1 MTPLEE
7 LENQVAA
14 AQAIV
19 DDLDVQL
26 TNPKLTEPQFDD
38 LLEKRNDAD
47 DTLTDLTGK
56 RDKLKKTQGAT
67 ETNLK
72 SNQDF
77 AKNQIDIFESR
88 YEKALKE
95 FNKNPSSKGLAKGYS
110 TRDKLKDAG
119 KNLNNAYDAGDA
131 VGLKVPR
138 IIEGTEES
146 GFVFVG
152 QQPVAATTGTQP
164 TTAGGRTLTA
174 AESKAAATGRTL
186 EEPTGVAPVD
196 GEDVAETVVTDK
208 TVPPTDAAGKRKA
221 YVDAQLVTQK
231 LEDTPANRKKLR
243 EEFNATQPAGK
254 TTVVDTAWESTFK
267 EKFPSK
273 AWLLTEIDRAKYP
286 QLFSTIQNA
295 ITTKMYDSTTGLAL
309 FEEQLKGTDF
319 FKEISTSG
327 KVQEIKKLVGNLGF
341 DTTDFVQFVN
351 TSINFGWT
359 GDKLKQ
365 ETYKNAFD
373 VDPDTGK
380 YLNPNAVARVR
391 ASADYISTQNIA
403 KQFFNMNPS
412 EKDVLNVLTGV
423 QTAADYEMQQREFVK
438 NIESYKHLAPL
449 LDLGLTMTGIADR
462 YRKTAANLLEVDE
475 NSIDMSTANYEQAL
489 TYNDNG
495 KMRLMTNG
503 EWEKLLRTDPRYKWE
518 FTNNAK
524 SEARSLS
531 SNIAQ
536 ALGKVV

>member
-1 MTPLEE
+1 MTPQETE
-7 LENQVAA
+7 LEKAQTALRNGEVYTYKGVKYSLTKLRDELIPALKDDVLAEQTRIDAETKAKNLESSTEADVKNQ
-14 AQAIV
+14 
-19 DDLDVQL
+19 
-26 TNPKLTEPQFDD
+26 TKLSI
-38 LLEKRNDAD
+38 KRA
-47 DTLTDLTGK
+47 K
-56 RDKLKKTQGAT
+56 SLKKDAEFSAGVALTKFNDG
-67 ETNLK
+67 
-72 SNQDF
+72 
-77 AKNQIDIFESR
+77 DISEQE
-88 YEKALKE
+88 YLTALELPK
-95 FNKNPSSKGLAKGYS
+95 KIQADI
-110 TRDKLKDAG
+110 TAM
-119 KNLNNAYDAGDA
+119 
-131 VGLKVPR
+131 
-138 IIEGTEES
+138 ES
-146 GFVFVG
+146 GSVNAKLG
-152 QQPVAATTGTQP
+152 AGRTYEIIGAEPVAATTGTQP

-174 AESKAAATGRTL
+174 AESKAATTGRTL
-186 EEPTGVAPVD
+186 QEPTGVAPIPPV
-196 GEDVAETVVTDK
+196 VETVVTDK

-254 TTVVDTAWESTFK
+254 TTVVDTEWESTFK

-373 VDPDTGK
+373 VDPGTGK
-380 YLNPNAVARVR
+380 YLNPNAVSRVR

-412 EKDVLNVLTGV
+412 ETDVLKVLTGE

-462 YRKTAANLLEVDE
+462 YRKTAADLLEVDE

-518 FTNNAK
+518 YTNNAK

>member
-1 MTPLEE
+1 MAQTDIDNKQKELDDANAALDKAVKSYTYKGKTYDLMKLRDELVPTLEQE
-7 LENQVAA
+7 LQSLQSQEGSRAGAQYIAELTLQDAQNLERYAIKQFKDKEIDATEVAA
-14 AQAIV
+14 AQQKTIDAQTV
-19 DDLDVQL
+19 LDKVKKGQLSQVVLDDKTNKYVVQFV
-26 TNPKLTEPQFDD
+26 TP
-38 LLEKRNDAD
+38 
-47 DTLTDLTGK
+47 TGQPIPMVS
-56 RDKLKKTQGAT
+56 TPAT
-67 ETNLK
+67 AVKET
-72 SNQDF
+72 
-77 AKNQIDIFESR
+77 
-88 YEKALKE
+88 
-95 FNKNPSSKGLAKGYS
+95 
-110 TRDKLKDAG
+110 
-119 KNLNNAYDAGDA
+119 
-131 VGLKVPR
+131 
-138 IIEGTEES
+138 
-146 GFVFVG
+146 
-152 QQPVAATTGTQP
+152 P
-164 TTAGGRTLTA
+164 TVLAGGRKLTA
-174 AESKAAATGRTL
+174 AESQAAATGRTL
-186 EEPTGVAPVD
+186 KEPTGVAPVD

-412 EKDVLNVLTGV
+412 ETDVLKVLTGG

>member
-1 MTPLEE
+1 MAETLYPEY
-7 LENQVAA
+7 ENLGLVSGYKTF
-14 AQAIV
+14 V
-19 DDLDVQL
+19 DIQDKLKQIQIDLK
-26 TNPKLTEPQFDD
+26 NGY
-38 LLEKRNDAD
+38 
-47 DTLTDLTGK
+47 TDLTEEEAKK
-56 RDKLKKTQGAT
+56 RNLPYPYRIQLPQFSEAYTQLFEEQKQLESRTNYLVPVLKK
-67 ETNLK
+67 
-72 SNQDF
+72 
-77 AKNQIDIFESR
+77 
-88 YEKALKE
+88 
-95 FNKNPSSKGLAKGYS
+95 LAKEYTPLPGPELPIM
-110 TRDKLKDAG
+110 KEEK
-119 KNLNNAYDAGDA
+119 
-131 VGLKVPR
+131 R
-138 IIEGTEES
+138 IIQNIAGIS
-146 GFVFVG
+146 
-152 QQPVAATTGTQP
+152 PVIKTQP
-164 TTAGGRTLTA
+164 AAKTGGQTLTA
-174 AESKAAATGRTL
+174 AQSKAAATGRTL
-186 EEPTGVAPVD
+186 VEPTGVAPVLT
-196 GEDVAETVVTDK
+196 ETTI
-208 TVPPTDAAGKRKA
+208 TSTTPTNGATIPTDTVGKRKA
-221 YVDAQLVTQK
+221 YVDAQLATQK

-254 TTVVDTAWESTFK
+254 TAVVDTAWEATFK

-295 ITTKMYDSTTGLAL
+295 ITTKMYDSNTGLAL

-351 TSINFGWT
+351 TSINYGWT

-365 ETYKNAFD
+365 ETYKNAFET
-373 VDPDTGK
+373 DPVTKK
-380 YLNPNAVARVR
+380 YLNPNAVDRVR

-412 EKDVLNVLTGV
+412 ETDVLKVLTGE

-518 FTNNAK
+518 YTNNAK

>member
-1 MTPLEE
+1 MSQTDIDNKQKELDAANAALDKAVKSYTYKGKAYDLMKLRDELVPTLEQE
-7 LENQVAA
+7 LQSLQSQEGARGGAQYIAELTLQDAQNLERYAIKQFKDKEIDATEVAA
-14 AQAIV
+14 AQQKTIDAQTI
-19 DDLDVQL
+19 LDKVKKGQL
-26 TNPKLTEPQFDD
+26 SQVVL
-38 LLEKRNDAD
+38 
-47 DTLTDLTGK
+47 
-56 RDKLKKTQGAT
+56 DK
-67 ETNLK
+67 ETNK
-72 SNQDF
+72 YVVQF
-77 AKNQIDIFESR
+77 VTPTGQPIPMA
-88 YEKALKE
+88 
-95 FNKNPSSKGLAKGYS
+95 S
-110 TRDKLKDAG
+110 T
-119 KNLNNAYDAGDA
+119 
-131 VGLKVPR
+131 P
-138 IIEGTEES
+138 
-146 GFVFVG
+146 
-152 QQPVAATTGTQP
+152 AT
-164 TTAGGRTLTA
+164 GGRTLTA
-174 AESKAAATGRTL
+174 AESKSATTGRTL
-186 EEPTGVAPVD
+186 QEPTGVAPVPD
-196 GEDVAETVVTDK
+196 GAETVVADTVVTDTVVTDK
-208 TVPPTDAAGKRKA
+208 TVVRTDTAGKRKA

-373 VDPDTGK
+373 VEPDTGK

-412 EKDVLNVLTGV
+412 ETDVLKVLTGA

-449 LDLGLTMTGIADR
+449 LDLGLTMTSIADR

-475 NSIDMSTANYEQAL
+475 NAIDMSTANYEQAL

>member
-19 DDLDVQL
+19 DDFDVQL
-26 TNPKLTEPQFDD
+26 TSPTLTDKKYDD
-38 LLEKRNDAD
+38 LLKKRNDAN

-56 RDKLKKTQGAT
+56 RDTLKKTQGVT
-67 ETNLK
+67 EVNLK
-72 SNQDF
+72 NSQDF
-77 AKNQIDIFESR
+77 AKNQITIR
-88 YEKALKE
+88 EKNARDALKN
-95 FNKNPSSKGLAKGYS
+95 FNKTPSNSAL
-110 TRDKLKDAG
+110 REKLKEAY
-119 KNLNNAYDAGDA
+119 KNLNTVYDDA
-131 VGLKVPR
+131 DALGLKVPR
-138 IIEGTEES
+138 IIEPTQDG
-146 GFVFVG
+146 GFVLAG
-152 QQPVAATTGTQP
+152 QQPDVATTGIQP
-164 TTAGGRTLTA
+164 TTVGGRKLTA
-174 AESKAAATGRTL
+174 AESKAATTGRTL
-186 EEPTGVAPVD
+186 EEPTGVAPVV
-196 GEDVAETVVTDK
+196 GPSDVADTVVTDK
-208 TVPPTDAAGKRKA
+208 TVLPTDKTGSRKA

-254 TTVVDTAWESTFK
+254 IAVVDTAWEETFK

-295 ITTKMYDSTTGLAL
+295 ITTKMYDSNTGLAL

-373 VDPDTGK
+373 TDPGTGK

-412 EKDVLNVLTGV
+412 ETDVLKVLTGA